1 MTQNSSRILVVSPI
15 PPEPRAMLAAEHDLV
30 DAKGDGPYPGFDI
43 AITTSIGGARR
54 ELMERL
60 PDLKLLL
67 CNGAGLENIDL
78 AEASRRGIVVRNTPD
93 AVTDDTADFAIGLIY
108 ATRRRI
114 VEADR
119 FVRAG
124 KWAKGPM
131 KPSRR
136 VFDTKLGIVGLGKIG
151 KTVAQR
157 AFSLG
162 MTVFYTG
169 PRAKPNVPYAYI
181 QDIGDLA
188 TEVDILVLTCPG
200 GPATHH
206 LVNASV
212 LERLG
217 PKGILVNVAR
227 GSVVDEEGLIV
238 ALSEG
243 KIGAAA
249 LDVFASEPNPD
260 PRLIAFDNVV
270 LAPHYAA
277 ITAETRMAIAKTLS
291 DAARDFRAGR
301 VVHNAARAG

>member
-1 MTQNSSRILVVSPI
+1 MTQNSSRILVVAPI
-15 PPEPRAMLAAEHDLV
+15 PPETRALLAVEHELADM
-30 DAKGDGPYPGFDI
+30 KGDGPFPGFDV
-43 AITTSIGGARR
+43 AITTSIRGARR

-67 CNGAGLENIDL
+67 CVGTGLENIDL
-78 AEASRRGIVVRNTPD
+78 REASHRGIIIVNTPD

-108 ATRRRI
+108 ATCRRM

-124 KWAKGPM
+124 KWTKGSM
-131 KPSRR
+131 TPSRR
-136 VFDTKLGIVGLGKIG
+136 VIDRKLGIVGLGKIG

-157 AFSLG
+157 ASSFG
-162 MTVFYTG
+162 MTVLYTG
-169 PRAKPNVPYAYI
+169 PRAKPNMPYAYFR
-181 QDIGDLA
+181 DIGDLA
-188 TEVDILVLTCPG
+188 AEVDILVLTCPG

-206 LVNASV
+206 LVNADV

-217 PKGILVNVAR
+217 PKGILINVAR
-227 GSVVDEEGLIV
+227 GSVVDEESLV
-238 ALSEG
+238 AALSEG
-243 KIGAAA
+243 KIGGAG

-260 PRLIAFDNVV
+260 PRLLTFDNIV

-277 ITAETRMAIAKTLS
+277 ITVETRMAIAKTLS

-301 VVHNAARAG
+301 AVQNAARAG

>member
-1 MTQNSSRILVVSPI
+1 MTQKSSRILVVAPI
-15 PPEPRAMLAAEHDLV
+15 PPEPRALLTAEHELIE
-30 DAKGDGPYPGFDI
+30 AKGDGPFPGFDI
-43 AITTSIGGARR
+43 AVTTSIAGARR

-78 AEASRRGIVVRNTPD
+78 GEASRRDIVVRNTPD

-108 ATRRRI
+108 ATCRRI
-114 VEADR
+114 AEADR

-124 KWAKGPM
+124 KWTKGSM
-131 KPSRR
+131 TPSRR
-136 VFDTKLGIVGLGKIG
+136 VFDRKLGIVGLGKIG

-162 MTVFYTG
+162 MIVFYTG
-169 PRAKPNVPYAYI
+169 PRAKPNIPYAFVE
-181 QDIGDLA
+181 DIGDLA
-188 TEVDILVLTCPG
+188 AEVDILVLTCPG

-217 PKGILVNVAR
+217 PKGILINVAR
-227 GSVVDEEGLIV
+227 GSVVDAESLIG

-249 LDVFASEPNPD
+249 LDVFSSEPNPD
-260 PRLIAFDNVV
+260 PRLFAFDNVV

-277 ITAETRMAIAKTLS
+277 ITVETRMAIAKTLS

-301 VVHNAARAG
+301 PVQNAARAG